1 MKNDMGLI
9 IESWRKSS
17 INEGIV
23 DLIKSKKLDDK
34 SVEKIGKK
42 LSDEE
47 GFKMAVQ
54 LFSSLSEIDSEEMK
68 GLDEGAGEWIN
79 SAVVSAMI
87 AKESL
92 VDTLKSDPRFAPV
105 LKLGAPALALAL
117 LYFKHKTG
125 SIQGSDYVA
134 ATEIIVKNGNIGLEK
149 LADAV
154 LMEKYKNQ
162 EP

>member
-1 MKNDMGLI
+1 MKNDMKLI
-9 IESWRKSS
+9 MESWRKSS

-34 SVEKIGKK
+34 SVEKIGKN

-47 GFKMAVQ
+47 GFRMAVQ
-54 LFSSLSEIDSEEMK
+54 LFSSLSEIDSEEME
-68 GLDEGAGEWIN
+68 GLDEGVGEWIT
-79 SAVVSAMI
+79 STAVSAMI

-92 VDTLKSDPRFAPV
+92 VDTLKSDQRFAPV
-105 LKLGAPALALAL
+105 LKLGAPAIALAL

-125 SIQGSDYVA
+125 GIQPSDFA
-134 ATEIIVKNGNIGLEK
+134 SATEIIVKKGDIGMEK

-162 EP
+162 DS